1 MTWRT
6 PDFLLHGSP
15 RLPSPKPH
23 REARTR
29 ISPARSHSALSA
41 PTPTTAPASDRGPEG
56 FDYTRAAS
64 LLADA
69 AARAGAAIM
78 QHYREPAAFEIK
90 GDNSPVTRAD
100 RDSEAII
107 LEALERL
114 APEVKVVSEETCGVT
129 AGPLPRRFFLVDPL
143 DGTKEFIQKRS
154 DFTVNIALIEEG
166 RPRFGLVYAPAR
178 ALLAVTISP
187 GRAVEVELPA
197 RTPPAPNWVAFARR
211 RCVPGLP
218 AAPVS
223 PPSSATPTSIPR
235 PKRSWPSSRL
245 PRDRGSARPSSSLP
259 SPGERRTSI
268 RASVPPWNGIPRRAR
283 PCSRRRAAWSS
294 TPAANRSAM
303 ARPRWASAIRAS
315 LPGAGLKSDDRGA
328 SFPAPYVNRQATLW

>member
-1 MTWRT
+1 MTWLT

-29 ISPARSHSALSA
+29 ISPARSYSALSA
-41 PTPTTAPASDRGPEG
+41 PTPTTAPASDRAPGTLH
-56 FDYTRAAS
+56 YARAAS
-64 LLADA
+64 LLADT

-90 GDNSPVTRAD
+90 GDNSPGDTR
-100 RDSEAII
+100 RP
-107 LEALERL
+107 RL
-114 APEVKVVSEETCGVT
+114 RSDHPGGSGAAGARGEGRIGRNLRRGT

-166 RPRFGLVYAPAR
+166 RPRFGLVYAPSR

-187 GRAVEVELPA
+187 GRAVEVAHA
-197 RTPPAPNWVAFARR
+197 RSRR
-211 RCVPGLP
+211 RRTGSPSPEDAARP
-218 AAPVS
+218 ACQQHRSHRPR
-223 PPSSATPTSIPR
+223 ATPTSIPR
-235 PKRSWPSSRL
+235 PKRSSPSSRL

-259 SPGERRTSI
+259 SPKERRTSSW
-268 RASVPPWNGIPRRAR
+268 RFGPTMEWDTAAGQAVLEAAGGMVVDANGQPLRYGKTAVGLRNPGFI
-283 PCSRRRAAWSS
+283 AWGR
-294 TPAANRSAM
+294 TE
-303 ARPRWASAIRAS
+303 I
-315 LPGAGLKSDDRGA
+315 
-328 SFPAPYVNRQATLW
+328 